1 MERARTSTRSN
12 THAHMKY
19 SNADLMKIAIE
30 EHLKCSEY
38 PRVGAVVAKDGKI
51 LSTGHRGEVKGRHAE
66 RVAIEKVNREDLG
79 GSTMYTTL
87 EPCVG
92 LHDDQDIESC
102 AELIISSGIK
112 EVFIGVLDP
121 NGTIYSQGFR
131 KLLENHISV
140 KFFNRKLR
148 AAIEE
153 ETFEFGEVHAVYGSG
168 KRRVP
173 VVHSGIDINVQFSKT
188 DTRTIP
194 IKWATLQPGHGCVD
208 LSSLN
213 GAVKVASGAGNFD
226 DITDPTV
233 FRFPSH
239 FARMS
244 KGMIAVV
251 QPANAG
257 FCVLIKLLELFEND
271 ILFQWEVRNDS

>member
-1 MERARTSTRSN
+1 
-12 THAHMKY
+12 
-19 SNADLMKIAIE
+19 MKIAIE
-30 EHLKCSEY
+30 EHLKCTEY
-38 PRVGAVVAKDGKI
+38 PRVGAVIVKDGKV
-51 LSTGHRGEVKGRHAE
+51 LSTGHRGEVKRRHAE
-66 RVAIEKVNREDLG
+66 RVAIEKLRREDLID
-79 GSTMYTTL
+79 STLYTTL

-92 LHDDQDIESC
+92 LHNDQVVESC

-140 KFFNRKLR
+140 KFFSRKLR

-153 ETFEFGEVHAVYGSG
+153 ETFEFGSVHAVYGSG

-173 VVHSGIDINVQFSKT
+173 VVHSGIDINVHFSET

-194 IKWATLQPGHGCVD
+194 IKWATLQRGHGCVD

-213 GAVKVASGAGNFD
+213 GAVKVASGAEKFS

-239 FARMS
+239 FARMK

-251 QPANAG
+251 QPANTG
-257 FCVLIKLLELFEND
+257 FCVLVKLIDLFESD
-271 ILFQWEVRNDS
+271 ILFQWEVRNDPQ

>member
-1 MERARTSTRSN
+1 MT
-12 THAHMKY
+12 Y
-19 SNADLMKIAIE
+19 SNSDLMKIAIE

-38 PRVGAVVAKDGKI
+38 PRVGAVVAKGGQI
-51 LSTGHRGEVKGRHAE
+51 LSTGHRGEISRTHAE
-66 RVAIEKVNREDLG
+66 RVAIEKLTREELI
-79 GSTMYTTL
+79 GSTIYTTL
-87 EPCVG
+87 EPCVD
-92 LHDDQDIESC
+92 LHDNQVVGSC
-102 AELIISSGIK
+102 VELIVSSGIK

-121 NGTIYSQGFR
+121 NGTIYSHGFR
-131 KLLENHISV
+131 KLLENNVSV

-153 ETFEFGEVHAVYGSG
+153 ETFEFGEVHVVYGSG

-173 VVHSGIDINVQFSKT
+173 VVHSGIDITVQFSDT
-188 DTRTIP
+188 DARTIP
-194 IKWATLQPGHGCVD
+194 IKWATLQPAHGCVD

-213 GAVKVASGAGNFD
+213 GAVKVAAGAKSFF

-239 FARMS
+239 FARMT

-251 QPANAG
+251 QPTGAS
-257 FCVLIKLLELFEND
+257 FCVLVRLIDLFQND
-271 ILFQWEVRNDS
+271 ILFQWEVRNDAR